1 MELTSINLMLYCT
14 ESHWSKCYKEW
25 NMSEFSVQ
33 WNPYNEANVIE
44 WAINEINV
52 VWKWNPCSKWY
63 EYNGTSVIYC
73 SMEWNPTDVNVIMN
87 SPIPLKRMPLNWASM
102 NSRNQCS
109 ISWSSSEVND
119 MEWVISELHAILNRF
134 PLK

>member
-1 MELTSINLMLYCT
+1 
-14 ESHWSKCYKEW
+14 
-25 NMSEFSVQ
+25 
-33 WNPYNEANVIE
+33 
-44 WAINEINV
+44 
-52 VWKWNPCSKWY
+52 
-63 EYNGTSVIYC
+63 
-73 SMEWNPTDVNVIMN
+73 
-87 SPIPLKRMPLNWASM
+87 M